1 MKVIKF
7 GMCGIIAAAF
17 AVFAFVLD
25 ASQIQELMKEEKWTE
40 AKKIAEASLTE
51 NNNDASIYLTIGICA
66 VNQRNYNEAAGNLSK
81 AHILNPKLSLPLYLL
96 GVIFEETGSLAK
108 ARDYFKEAYK
118 VEKDKEKRKD
128 ILKHIEVVDEK
139 IEKEE
144 KK

>member
-1 MKVIKF
+1 VKVIKF